1 MVKNYLK
8 VAFRNI
14 LKSKIFSIVN
24 ILGLAIGTAAFLLI
38 LEYVKFELS
47 YDKFLPESSNIYRV
61 SLAQYLNGDLMTES
75 AENYPAVGPAMLAD
89 LPEVSAF
96 ARLYNMGY
104 KNNLIITYEEAPSGP
119 VMYKHRRFL
128 YADSAFLPMFGYEM
142 AIGDATNALA
152 EPYNVVIS
160 EKYAKMY
167 FGDEE
172 PLGKMLRLRDDDFND
187 EICKV
192 TGVFKDL
199 PENTH
204 LKFDVLF
211 SYKTLFARGDW
222 APGRYNDSWAR
233 KDMYTY
239 VKLKNDVDKSAVEAK
254 LPVLVNTYSPKLA
267 ESGRKDVL
275 SLQPLEDIHL
285 YSSLADEP
293 EANASGNSV
302 YALGLIAIF
311 ILIIAWV
318 NYINLSTAK
327 AMDRANEVGVRKALG
342 AFRQQLIGQFLAESA
357 IINLISLLGSILIIL
372 LVLPLFN
379 DTSGLSLTWQSVF
392 TGKFFAICVLLWLVG
407 TLLSGVYPSLFL
419 SSFKPVKVLKGKLR
433 NSGKGALLRKSLV
446 VFQFVASVALISG
459 TLIVDRQLKYM
470 HNQDL
475 GMNIDQVLVVER
487 PGVAPRDRDAFNSN
501 VDVFRDELS
510 QNPDI
515 KGVSTSMTIPG
526 KKREYKVGMKK
537 YGSADDEAVT
547 LRMNSMDYDFVDV
560 FGMEVVAGRAFSAEH
575 PHDTDTSLII
585 TQSAAEMLGYTNPE
599 DAVGQTLVAPSY
611 NWSAVVV
618 GVVNDYHQE
627 SLQKAKDPILFYC
640 TLYGGEFYSIKVNS
654 NNIENTVTH
663 VEQSWKKAF
672 PGNPFSYFFLDD
684 YFNRQYEN
692 ENKFGKLFASFS
704 LLAII
709 IGCLGLFG
717 LSAFTV
723 QQKTKEIGVR
733 KVLGSSV
740 SGIFVLLSKDFIK
753 LILIAVIIA
762 VPITYY
768 GMGKWLEGFAYKDD
782 IALWVFAIAGVA
794 VVLTALITVSFQTIR
809 AARVNPVDSL
819 RYE

>member
-275 SLQPLEDIHL
+275 SLQPLEDIHV

-419 SSFKPVKVLKGKLR
+419 SSFQPVKVLKGKLR

-470 HNQDL
+470 RNQDL

-611 NWSAVVV
+611 NWNAIVV

-663 VEQSWKKAF
+663 VEQSWKKA
-672 PGNPFSYFFLDD
+672 
-684 YFNRQYEN
+684 
-692 ENKFGKLFASFS
+692 
-704 LLAII
+704 
-709 IGCLGLFG
+709 
-717 LSAFTV
+717 
-723 QQKTKEIGVR
+723 
-733 KVLGSSV
+733 
-740 SGIFVLLSKDFIK
+740 
-753 LILIAVIIA
+753 LIA
-762 VPITYY
+762 
-768 GMGKWLEGFAYKDD
+768 
-782 IALWVFAIAGVA
+782 
-794 VVLTALITVSFQTIR
+794 
-809 AARVNPVDSL
+809 
-819 RYE
+819 

>member
-599 DAVGQTLVAPSY
+599 DAIGQTLVAPSY